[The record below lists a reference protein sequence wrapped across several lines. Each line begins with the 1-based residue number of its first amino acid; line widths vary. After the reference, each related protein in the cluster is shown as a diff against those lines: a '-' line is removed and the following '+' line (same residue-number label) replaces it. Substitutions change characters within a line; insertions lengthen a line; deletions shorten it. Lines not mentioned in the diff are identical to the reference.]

1 MKYLIL
7 TTLLLVG
14 CQSKKIDRQ
23 IYQPAVLILPPNSKV
38 ITVEGVYISGPE
50 KEAWYSGKTIENL
63 ERIISRL

>member
-14 CQSKKIDRQ
+14 CQSKKIDTR
-23 IYQPAVLILPPNSKV
+23 IYQPETLILNPNTK
-38 ITVEGVYISGPE
+38 IETAEGIYISGPQ
-50 KEAWYSGKTIENL
+50 KEVWYSGKTIENL